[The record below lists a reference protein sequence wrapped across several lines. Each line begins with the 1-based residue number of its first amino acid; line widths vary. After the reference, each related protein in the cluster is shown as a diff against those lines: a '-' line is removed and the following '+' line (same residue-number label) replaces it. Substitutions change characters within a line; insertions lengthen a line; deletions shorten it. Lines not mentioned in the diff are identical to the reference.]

1 LAFTLQWQGRITTV
15 QHKELLYG
23 ANMVNPE
30 NSEGIEFR
38 KLGLRGF
45 EQFYRMI
52 EQGTIICPK
61 PNVWSKFHTQFV
73 KRANPD
79 GDLHPLI
86 LGLNSTSNEKNTFF
100 VKQINAAGKFYNSLG
115 MKEYTWQKEIFD
127 YFENLEGRQSELVV
141 VWKKATVKIVL
152 SNLVQRFRLNGTKTI
167 SWFVAEAD
175 LVQFD
180 ENFNRLEQ
188 SQMRHR
194 MLNGL
199 YQSQTATVLIERYDN
214 FSEPHLDGNYCQFG
228 GCSGIG
234 DNVRPTADIR
244 LKSDIY
250 DYVEK
255 AFGMSNPQIEFKL
268 EFTEPIQREG
278 MSLSFDQHAKNSRSS
293 NHFTLDTDAI
303 GGTGIWHAYCELVEI
318 KNVPSTIERVSD

>member
-1 LAFTLQWQGRITTV
+1 
-15 QHKELLYG
+15 
-23 ANMVNPE
+23 MVNPE

-61 PNVWSKFHTQFV
+61 PDGWNNFYENFV
-73 KRANPD
+73 QRANPD
-79 GDLHPLI
+79 RDLLPRI
-86 LGLNSTSNEKNTFF
+86 LGGWWSTTNEEKNAVFR
-100 VKQINAAGKFYNSLG
+100 KQLDAAGGFYDALG
-115 MKEYTWQKEIFD
+115 VQAYTWQKEIFD
-127 YFENLEGRQSELVV
+127 YFEHLQGRQSELVV

-194 MLNGL
+194 MLHEL

-318 KNVPSTIERVSD
+318 KNLIKWDLIYNLRHTIGETAINSTVVPD